1 MGRGFRD
8 YGRDFGRNWREHDG
22 PLWRKVGLTL
32 RNRAIAT
39 SWIRGGCCGHRG
51 EPGC

>member
-8 YGRDFGRNWREHDG
+8 YARDFGRNWREHDG
-22 PLWRKVGLTL
+22 PLLRKVGITL

-39 SWIRGGCCGHRG
+39 SGIRGGCCGHRG